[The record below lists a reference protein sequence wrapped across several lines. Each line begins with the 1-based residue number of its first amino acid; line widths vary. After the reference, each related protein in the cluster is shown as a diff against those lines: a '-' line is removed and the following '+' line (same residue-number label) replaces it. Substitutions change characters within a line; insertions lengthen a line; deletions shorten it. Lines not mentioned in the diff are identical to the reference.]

1 MKKTKKIRLFTVL
14 IALCML
20 VGTITACSAQDTPRS
35 TEPSSLSEYI
45 STSGNDAASPND
57 TTLAGT
63 ATSEHH
69 TTVSIEIQ
77 SSTEMSDM
85 THSDPRTKGYGTV
98 RHVELEDYTRL
109 TLRANTAFGEDSRLW
124 TLYEAVAI
132 TMPSTIEEF
141 TIPSYLEGVGNI
153 PYVIAHNIS
162 LSHFKHLIFDAGIE
176 AADFSVTSSPIG
188 YIQEITL
195 PATLHT
201 LIGYPFEWS
210 NARQESYFFEENHH
224 LDFTSPLITN
234 NTFPSEKFPELQKI
248 HVDENN
254 PLFDSEDGILYQNN
268 HLICIPQDYQSE
280 NGIVTIREG
289 TVDLYMGAVVK
300 CRNIKQLVIPDSVLD
315 LNVRAIVAT
324 AEHPL
329 TVVCS
334 RGSAA
339 AKDVEQ
345 FGAQYHLTVEYTD

>member
-1 MKKTKKIRLFTVL
+1 
-14 IALCML
+14 
-20 VGTITACSAQDTPRS
+20 
-35 TEPSSLSEYI
+35 
-45 STSGNDAASPND
+45 
-57 TTLAGT
+57 
-63 ATSEHH
+63 
-69 TTVSIEIQ
+69 
-77 SSTEMSDM
+77 
-85 THSDPRTKGYGTV
+85 
-98 RHVELEDYTRL
+98 VELEDYTRL

-132 TMPSTIEEF
+132 TMPSTIGEF

-176 AADFSVTSSPIG
+176 AVDFSVTSSPIG

-280 NGIVTIREG
+280 NGIVTIPCEEG
-289 TVDLYMGAVVK
+289 QTVAIDFTQEGKGSETSIENSELKAQNSELIYDLMGRRVEKMEKGIYIINGRKV
-300 CRNIKQLVIPDSVLD
+300 IK
-315 LNVRAIVAT
+315 
-324 AEHPL
+324 
-329 TVVCS
+329 
-334 RGSAA
+334 
-339 AKDVEQ
+339 
-345 FGAQYHLTVEYTD
+345 